1 MRKLRAFRPEGVEG
15 LEERLV
21 LSHAAAATAALHA
34 AAVQVASVRAAAH
47 PAVPLGPVGTLG
59 DSFTDEY
66 RFYPPDRSQARGWV
80 EILAATR
87 GINFGP
93 FSHRSRGE
101 PRDAGFAYDW
111 ARSDSTTA
119 DMVRSQLPG
128 LAAQVARGQV
138 KNVVILDGGNDFLL
152 PLKAVGAGTLE
163 PAAYAAALP
172 GITAQAGA
180 NLTTAVTTLL
190 ASSPHVRLVISTI
203 DISDLPIVRSLT
215 ALSPAFGPLVQA
227 VDQAVG
233 SYNGVIRGLASSS
246 PRVALVDLAAI
257 NQQLGQVPGASV
269 PFGGT
274 TINLATVGDD
284 YHDFFLADGLHP
296 GTVAQGIIADL
307 FLNAFNDHF
316 GTAVRPLSPAEIVRY
331 AARVQYRIR
340 HNGPRA

>member
-1 MRKLRAFRPEGVEG
+1 MPRDLDFKREKRV
-15 LEERLV
+15 
-21 LSHAAAATAALHA
+21 
-34 AAVQVASVRAAAH
+34 
-47 PAVPLGPVGTLG
+47 
-59 DSFTDEY
+59 
-66 RFYPPDRSQARGWV
+66 
-80 EILAATR
+80 
-87 GINFGP
+87 
-93 FSHRSRGE
+93 RSRVHS
-101 PRDAGFAYDW
+101 F
-111 ARSDSTTA
+111 

-138 KNVVILDGGNDFLL
+138 KNVVILDGANDFLL
-152 PLKAVGAGTLE
+152 PLKAVEAGTLE

-203 DISDLPIVRSLT
+203 DISNLPIVRSLT
-215 ALSPAFGPLVQA
+215 ALSPAF
-227 VDQAVG
+227 G